1 MTSGEQN
8 TLANLKNALGR
19 AQEDLRRVE
28 IAEQDQASQR
38 CKTNANGELTYAL
51 ALLRL
56 LED

>member
-1 MTSGEQN
+1 
-8 TLANLKNALGR
+8 LANLKNALGR